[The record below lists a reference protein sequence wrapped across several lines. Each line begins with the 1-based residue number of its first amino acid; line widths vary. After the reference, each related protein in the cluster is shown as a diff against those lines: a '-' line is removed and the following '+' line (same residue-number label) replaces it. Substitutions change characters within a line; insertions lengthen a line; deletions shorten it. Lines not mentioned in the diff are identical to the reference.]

1 MNSGQLVI
9 KQILSLIPK
18 YEFDKLVVKY
28 GGNYKVKTFTCW
40 AHLICLCFGQLTH
53 RKSLRDIVTC
63 LNSQKNKL
71 YHLGIRCKVSRS
83 TFSSANKTRDFRIY
97 QELALHL
104 ISIARSL
111 YKKEDSIIQE
121 IQSSIYALDSST
133 IDLCLEV
140 YPWTPSSKGRAAV
153 KIHTLMDLN
162 GSIPVWI
169 KVSTGRVHDMEM
181 MNQLVIEPY
190 SFYIMDRGYMNFVE
204 LNRIQANNAY
214 FIIRAK
220 KTLAYEEIKRF
231 EVPVKEDILSDR
243 EIELKGYRSKQRYP
257 TKMRLI
263 VSRDAETQKEIRL
276 ITNNFKV
283 KSETIALCYRKRW
296 MIELFFKWIKQNLK
310 IERFWGTSP
319 NAIKVQIWTAIIS
332 YVLIVI
338 LKKNINSTLSPYEI
352 LQIISVNTFSKT
364 PANQLL
370 MNIEKNVNKENNPNQ
385 LKINF

>member
-9 KQILSLIPK
+9 KQILALIPK
-18 YEFDKLVVKY
+18 YEFDKLVIKY
-28 GGNYKVKTFTCW
+28 NGNYKVKTFTCW

-63 LNSQKNKL
+63 LNSQKSKL
-71 YHLGIRCKVSRS
+71 YHLGVRCNVSRS
-83 TFSSANKTRDFRIY
+83 TFSMANKTRDFRIY
-97 QELALHL
+97 QELALNL
-104 ISIARSL
+104 ISTARSL
-111 YKKEDSIIQE
+111 YKKEDSVIQE
-121 IQSSIYALDSST
+121 IQSSVYAMDSST

-181 MNQLVIEPY
+181 MNQLIIEPY
-190 SFYIMDRGYMNFVE
+190 SFYIMDRGYINFSE
-204 LNRIQANNAY
+204 LNRIQTNNAY

-220 KTLAYEEIKRF
+220 KTLSYREIKKF
-231 EVPVKEDILSDR
+231 KVLENEEILSDI
-243 EIELKGYRSKQRYP
+243 EIELTGYRSKQRYP
-257 TKMRLI
+257 SKMRLI
-263 VSRDAETQKEIRL
+263 VSRDETTQKEIRL
-276 ITNNFKV
+276 VTNNFNV
-283 KSETIALCYRKRW
+283 KSQTIALCYRKRW

-319 NAIKVQIWTAIIS
+319 NAVKVQIWTAIIS

-338 LKKNINSTLSPYEI
+338 LKKNINSSLSPYEI

-364 PANQLL
+364 PINQLL
-370 MNIEKNVNKENNPNQ
+370 MNTGKEANTSKCSNQ